1 MEYLPNILVAFAA
14 YAVGTA
20 SPGPATLAIIQISAS
35 LGRSVGLRFAYG
47 VIVGSLMWG
56 VVAAL
61 GLSALMISFAWLFVA
76 LKIVGGTYLLWLA
89 FKSCKSALSDD
100 NKIALKVSEGRFF
113 TQGLA
118 LHLTNPKAIF
128 VWSAIIALGLPEGAP
143 SWVGAVILFGCGL
156 IGVLVFSGFAL
167 LFSTKRA
174 SQTYRKARRKI
185 DGFAAALFAAAGFK
199 LLFSRS

>member
-1 MEYLPNILVAFAA
+1 MEYLPSILVAYAA

-20 SPGPATLAIIQISAS
+20 SPGPATLAIMQISAS
-35 LGRSVGLRFAYG
+35 MGRSAGLRFAYG

-61 GLSALMISFAWLFVA
+61 GLSALMISFAWFFVA
-76 LKIVGGTYLLWLA
+76 LKIAGGIYLVWLA
-89 FKSCKSALSDD
+89 SKSLKSALSDD
-100 NKIALKVSEGRFF
+100 DQIAVKVSGGHHF

-128 VWSAIIALGLPEGAP
+128 VWSAIIALGLPEAAP
-143 SWVGAVILFGCGL
+143 NWVGAVILFGCGL

-174 SQTYRKARRKI
+174 SQSYRKARRKI
-185 DGFAAALFAAAGFK
+185 DGFAAAMFAVAGVK
-199 LLFSRS
+199 ILFSRS